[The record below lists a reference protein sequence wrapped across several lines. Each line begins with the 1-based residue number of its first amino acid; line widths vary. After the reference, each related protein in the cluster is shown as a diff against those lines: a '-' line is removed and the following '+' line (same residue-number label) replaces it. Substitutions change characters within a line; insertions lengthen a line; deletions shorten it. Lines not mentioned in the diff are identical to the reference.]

1 MNYCPCDCM
10 PSRALTMG
18 IIFVSQT
25 GVGFLGNILLLL
37 CYGFL
42 SCTGRG
48 IKHMDLILHNL
59 IVANCLVLLSRGIS
73 QTMAAFGLKYFMDD
87 FGCKLVLYVHRVARG
102 ASLSATSLL
111 SGFQAI
117 TISLSSPQWMELK
130 VKALKSIRLS
140 ILLCWTLHLLVNSIV
155 PMYIIVMGESN
166 NNTEKRDLV
175 FCSGLV
181 IDKSISLLYSM
192 MFSFIDVLCL
202 VLMVWASGCMLIIL
216 YRHKQKVLHIHS
228 KSLSPKCSPETR
240 ATHSILMLVSTFFC
254 CYALSSFF
262 TFYMTLFDKPSWWLV
277 NTSVLMGSSFPCVS
291 PFVLISRDPRVSR
304 LWYTCGT
311 KINDFHKQVIA

>member
-1 MNYCPCDCM
+1 M

-59 IVANCLVLLSRGIS
+59 IVANCLVLLSKGIP

-87 FGCKLVLYVHRVARG
+87 FGCKLVFYVHRVARG
-102 ASLSATSLL
+102 VSQSATSLL

-117 TISLSSPQWMELK
+117 TISPNSPQWMELK
-130 VKALKSIRLS
+130 VKALKSVRLS
-140 ILLCWTLHLLVNSIV
+140 IVLCWTLHLLVNSIV
-155 PMYIIVMGESN
+155 PMYITAMGESN
-166 NNTEKRDLV
+166 NLTGKKDLGY
-175 FCSGLV
+175 CSGII
-181 IDKSISLLYSM
+181 IDRSISLWYSM
-192 MFSFIDVLCL
+192 MFSFTDVLYL
-202 VLMVWASGCMLIIL
+202 VLMIWASGCMLFIL
-216 YRHKQKVLHIHS
+216 YRQKQKVLHIHS

-240 ATHSILMLVSTFFC
+240 ATHSILILVSTFFC

-262 TFYMTLFDKPSWWLV
+262 TFYMSLFDKPSWWLV
-277 NTSVLMGSSFPCVS
+277 NTSALMGSSFPCVS
-291 PFVLISRDPRVSR
+291 PFVLINRDPHVSR

-311 KINDFHKQVIA
+311 KINEFCKWVIA

>member
-1 MNYCPCDCM
+1 M

-48 IKHMDLILHNL
+48 ITHMDLILHNL
-59 IVANCLVLLSRGIS
+59 IVANCLVLLSKGIP

-87 FGCKLVLYVHRVARG
+87 FGCKLVFYVHRVARG
-102 ASLSATSLL
+102 VSQSATSLL

-117 TISLSSPQWMELK
+117 TISPNSPQWMELK
-130 VKALKSIRLS
+130 VKALKSVRLS
-140 ILLCWTLHLLVNSIV
+140 IVLCWTLHLLVNSIV
-155 PMYIIVMGESN
+155 PMYITAMGESN
-166 NNTEKRDLV
+166 NLTGKKDLGY
-175 FCSGLV
+175 CSGII
-181 IDKSISLLYSM
+181 IDRSISLLYSM
-192 MFSFIDVLCL
+192 MFSFTDVLYL
-202 VLMVWASGCMLIIL
+202 VLMIWASGCMLFIL

-228 KSLSPKCSPETR
+228 KSLSPKCFLETR

-254 CYALSSFF
+254 FYALSSFF
-262 TFYMTLFDKPSWWLV
+262 TFYMSLFDKPSWWLV
-277 NTSVLMGSSFPCVS
+277 NTSALMGSSFPCVS
-291 PFVLISRDPRVSR
+291 PFVLINRDPHVSR
-304 LWYTCGT
+304 LLYTCGT
-311 KINDFHKQVIA
+311 KINEFCKWVIA

>member
-1 MNYCPCDCM
+1 
-10 PSRALTMG
+10 MG

-25 GVGFLGNILLLL
+25 GVGVLGNILLLL
-37 CYGFL
+37 CYGFI

-59 IVANCLVLLSRGIS
+59 LVANCLVLLSRGIPQS
-73 QTMAAFGLKYFMDD
+73 MAALGLKYFMGD
-87 FGCKLVLYVHRVARG
+87 FACKLVFYVHRVARG

-130 VKALKSIRLS
+130 VKALKSVRLS
-140 ILLCWTLHLLVNSIV
+140 IILCWPLHLLVNSMV
-155 PMYIIVMGESN
+155 PRNITAMSKSN
-166 NNTEKRDLV
+166 NLTEKFDLG
-175 FCSGLV
+175 FCSGIIIV
-181 IDKSISLLYSM
+181 RNISLLYSM
-192 MFSFIDVLCL
+192 MFSFIDILHL
-202 VLMVWASGCMLIIL
+202 VLMIWASGCMLIIL

-228 KSLSPKCSPETR
+228 KSLSPKCSPESR

-254 CYALSSFF
+254 FYALSSFF
-262 TFYMTLFDKPSWWLV
+262 TFYMSLFDKPSWWLV
-277 NTSVLMGSSFPCVS
+277 NSSALMGSSFPCVS

-304 LWYTCGT
+304 LWCTRGT
-311 KINDFHKQVIA
+311 KINDFRK